1 MKPLIPI
8 PEAPME
14 TAGTSSATEVGGL
27 TLGQPIFH
35 EAYGYG
41 EVIAINGADITFQE
55 RKNKTVTHTVKASDL
70 FTKDS
75 AEHNLATSYYTGG
88 ASEWRRRQ
96 GKWGSITK
104 NLCRWG
110 EWEGV
115 LKKYNLKRG
124 SMDVLI
130 SRFEEEEEWAAQTA
144 NLLKF
149 SKLDPVKVDL
159 NEPDP
164 NLPLKVDPAEPP
176 AVHSV
181 YTVTGTPQLNERTP
195 DPANDEREKNRLA
208 EIAKREGVKP
218 TPHRTMLN
226 LQRRNLDPQMLA
238 RYYAVREN
246 NKDRVKEITDR
257 KIDEAIAEVLAL
269 ASASLPQP
277 SAALP
282 TPPVGESDNAVEAE
296 VRSALRRLNFSD
308 AQINS
313 VELDPKLAFNKL
325 MLIALKQLKP
335 DSEV

>member
-14 TAGTSSATEVGGL
+14 MTETSPATEVGGL
-27 TLGQPIFH
+27 TLGQSIFH
-35 EAYGYG
+35 ESHGYG

-55 RKNKTVTHTVKASDL
+55 RKNKTVTHTAKASDL

-88 ASEWRRRQ
+88 AGEWRRRQ
-96 GKWGSITK
+96 GKWASITK

-130 SRFEEEEEWAAQTA
+130 SRFEEEEEWAAHTA
-144 NLLKF
+144 NLLKL
-149 SKLDPVKVDL
+149 SKLDPVKVDP

-164 NLPLKVDPAEPP
+164 NLPLKVDRTEPP
-176 AVHSV
+176 TVHSV
-181 YTVTGTPQLNERTP
+181 YTVAGTPQLNERTP
-195 DPANDEREKNRLA
+195 DPAYDEREKNRLA

-218 TPHRTMLN
+218 TPHRTMLH
-226 LQRRNLDPQMLA
+226 LQRRNLDPQMLV
-238 RYYAVREN
+238 RYHAVREN
-246 NKDRVKEITDR
+246 NKGRVKEITDR

-269 ASASLPQP
+269 AQP
-277 SAALP
+277 SAPLP
-282 TPPVGESDNAVEAE
+282 TPPDGGSDNAVEAE

-325 MLIALKQLKP
+325 MLIALKQLIP